1 MTKKSE
7 HQNQKI
13 VSEKKEHTAET
24 KTAEGLKSA
33 SAIEE
38 NTQTPAAEESKEAL
52 LQQKNKELED
62 KYLRLYAEFDN
73 FRKRT
78 QLEKEEFAKY
88 AAAETVKNLLPLMDS
103 FERAKSSFEKHTE
116 DIEELKK
123 GMALIHKQF
132 EDILEKIGVSKIAAK
147 GAMFDPN
154 LHEAIMQQDAEGV
167 EPQTVIEEVQPGFVI
182 NDKVLRHAMV
192 IVAK

>member
-7 HQNQKI
+7 HQHQKTG
-13 VSEKKEHTAET
+13 SEKKEH
-24 KTAEGLKSA
+24 SV
-33 SAIEE
+33 E
-38 NTQTPAAEESKEAL
+38 NRAAEEIKKETVAEEQKQTPTQEENKEDL

-62 KYLRLYAEFDN
+62 KYLRLCAEFDN

-103 FERAKSSFEKHTE
+103 FERAKPSFEKHTE

-132 EDILEKIGVSKIAAK
+132 EDILEKLGVTKIVAK
-147 GAMFDPN
+147 GTLFDPN
-154 LHEAIMQQDAEGV
+154 LHEAIMQQEAEGV
-167 EPQTVIEEVQPGFVI
+167 ESQTIIEEVQPGFLI
-182 NDKVLRHAMV
+182 NDKILRHAMV